1 MSKDLRYTRP
11 ARAETESD
19 HVSIAPESYLKLP
32 ICLVGLEVSWV
43 PWRRYDDIQWW
54 CSVFLICFDD

>member
-1 MSKDLRYTRP
+1 MSHFLIADVEGPKVSYIRR

-32 ICLVGLEVSWV
+32 ICLVGLGVNWV
-43 PWRRYDDIQWW
+43 PWRRYE
-54 CSVFLICFDD
+54 